1 MRSACVRAYQRSSAS
16 AAHRSGQSECS
27 AQSRCAQ
34 LAVKT
39 LRRDALG
46 WAGRHWA
53 ALGRHKMSS
62 ARIEQEKFERESDG
76 DVFRKR
82 LHQALAACMRACAL
96 RGHSGRIRV

>member
-1 MRSACVRAYQRSSAS
+1 VPALKRVGSPPVRSVRSAL
-16 AAHRSGQSECS
+16 
-27 AQSRCAQ
+27 SRCAQ

-82 LHQALAACMRACAL
+82 LHQALAACARACVRACAL
-96 RGHSGRIRV
+96 RGQSGLIRA